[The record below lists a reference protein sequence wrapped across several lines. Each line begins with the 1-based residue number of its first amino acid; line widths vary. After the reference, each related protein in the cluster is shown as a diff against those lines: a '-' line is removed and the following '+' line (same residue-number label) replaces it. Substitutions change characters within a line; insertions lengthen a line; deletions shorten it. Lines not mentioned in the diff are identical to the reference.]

1 MNQQLLDQKIEDS
14 FEEDYDDSKELHSL
28 VDGHLE
34 ATMICRDNKKI
45 PNFLSI
51 VYANKLFYLMF
62 DADENA
68 VIGQNYD
75 FLFSDID
82 LDNYSEDQA
91 EYARLI
97 KAVRDQQQ
105 CSIVLTT
112 SVDNIKYSNFK
123 LHISYSP
130 HIVKNEK
137 WTRNYGI
144 FSFIKIENDKKNEE
158 SNKLKTRSNIVLLRS
173 LERTLRNER
182 TLREI
187 ANLIISDV
195 RIDNLA
201 RTIAKILCEHLKCDR
216 CLIHDFKDGN
226 TTFVVEYCSSYSKKM
241 ITEDSSEKSLHDLQK
256 YINFQNDFYAKF
268 GTKNKKSSISL
279 AQDIF
284 NDRNF
289 NQINEVVAEYSIASQ
304 IAITTTFNGI
314 VNGGIYLHQSQKNA
328 WIEDEIDLIEIVS
341 EQFSIALDRSN
352 SIQKVM
358 IANHSLM
365 EKTLQLKDSLKQEQ
379 EMRKMQNEF
388 VALVSHEFK
397 TPLQIIDGNRELIA
411 RKLRNANFAE
421 ESVFGYLDKVKSG
434 IQRMNG
440 LINSTLH
447 LAKMENSDG
456 KIKVDLQDI
465 NLFKLIDDIID
476 KNDNLAQQKNI
487 KIHAKI
493 NDLPTEYNSDT
504 KLLDHAI
511 SNVISNAIKYSRNNS
526 HVKVIGKVLE
536 DCVAIRV
543 IDTGIGIPTKDLENI
558 GKKFFRAG
566 NSISVAGTG
575 IGIYLTKHFIDLLAG
590 KIIIESKENFGTEVT
605 IILQKNQTHNENK
618 L

>member
-1 MNQQLLDQKIEDS
+1 MNQQNFNQEIEDS
-14 FEEDYDDSKELHSL
+14 FEEDYDDSKELHDL
-28 VDGHLE
+28 IDGRLE
-34 ATMICRDNKKI
+34 ASIICRDNKKI
-45 PNFLSI
+45 PNFLSL
-51 VYANKLFYLMF
+51 VYANNLFYLMF
-62 DADENA
+62 DIDENSA
-68 VIGQNYD
+68 IGQNYD

-97 KAVRDQQQ
+97 KSVRDQQQ
-105 CSIVLTT
+105 CSVILTT
-112 SVDNIKYSNFK
+112 SIENIKYGNFK
-123 LHISYSP
+123 LHITYSP
-130 HIVKNEK
+130 HLVKNDK
-137 WTRNYGI
+137 FSRNYAI
-144 FSFIKIENDKKNEE
+144 FSFIKIENTKKED
-158 SNKLKTRSNIVLLRS
+158 SNTLKTRANIILLRS

-195 RIDNLA
+195 QIDNLA

-216 CLIHDFKDGN
+216 CLIHDFKGDN

-241 ITEDSSEKSLHDLQK
+241 ISDEYSEKNIQDLQK
-256 YINFQNDFYAKF
+256 YINFQNDFYQKF
-268 GTKNKKSSISL
+268 GTKNKKSSIAL
-279 AQDIF
+279 IRDVF
-284 NDRNF
+284 NDENLRG
-289 NQINEVVAEYSIASQ
+289 INDICNEYSIASQ
-304 IAITTTFNGI
+304 IAITTTFNGV
-314 VNGGIYLHQSQKNA
+314 VNGGIYLHQSAKNS
-328 WIEDEIDLIEIVS
+328 WIEDEINLIEIIA
-341 EQFSIALDRSN
+341 EQFSIALDRSS

-358 IANHSLM
+358 IANHALM

-397 TPLQIIDGNRELIA
+397 TPLQIIDGNRELIT
-411 RKLRNANFAE
+411 RKLKNSNFVE
-421 ESVFGYLDKVKSG
+421 ESVFGYLEKVRSG

-456 KIKVDLQDI
+456 KIKVEVQEI
-465 NLFKLIDDIID
+465 NLFNLIEDIIE
-476 KNDNLAQQKNI
+476 KNTNLAQQKNI
-487 KIHAKI
+487 QIHYKISE
-493 NDLPTEYNSDT
+493 LPTSYITDP

-511 SNVISNAIKYSRNNS
+511 SNIISNAIKYSRNNS
-526 HVKVIGKVLE
+526 HVKIIGKIFE
-536 DCVAIRV
+536 DCISIRV
-543 IDTGIGIPTKDLENI
+543 IDTGIGIPAKDLESV

-590 KIIIESKENFGTEVT
+590 KIIIESKENFGTVVT
-605 IILQKNQTHNENK
+605 VILQKNQTQNEDK

>member
-1 MNQQLLDQKIEDS
+1 
-14 FEEDYDDSKELHSL
+14 
-28 VDGHLE
+28 
-34 ATMICRDNKKI
+34 
-45 PNFLSI
+45 
-51 VYANKLFYLMF
+51 MF
-62 DADENA
+62 DIDENGA
-68 VIGQNYD
+68 IGQNYD
-75 FLFSDID
+75 FLFSDVD

-97 KAVRDQQQ
+97 KSVRDQQQ
-105 CSIVLTT
+105 CSVVLTT
-112 SVDNIKYSNFK
+112 SVENIKYGNFK
-123 LHISYSP
+123 LHITYSP
-130 HIVKNEK
+130 YLVRNDKF
-137 WTRNYGI
+137 TRNYGI
-144 FSFIKIENDKKNEE
+144 FSFIKIENAKKED
-158 SNKLKTRSNIVLLRS
+158 SNTLKTRSNIILLRS

-195 RIDNLA
+195 QIDNLA

-216 CLIHDFKDGN
+216 CVIHDFKSDN

-241 ITEDSSEKSLHDLQK
+241 ISDEYSEKNIQDLQK
-256 YINFQNDFYAKF
+256 YINFQNDFYQKF
-268 GTKNKKSSISL
+268 GTKNKKSSIAL
-279 AQDIF
+279 IRDVF
-284 NDRNF
+284 NDENLRG
-289 NQINEVVAEYSIASQ
+289 INDICNEYSIASQ
-304 IAITTTFNGI
+304 IAITTTFNGV
-314 VNGGIYLHQSQKNA
+314 VNGGIYLHQSAKNS
-328 WIEDEIDLIEIVS
+328 WIEDEINLIEIIA

-358 IANHSLM
+358 IANHALM

-411 RKLRNANFAE
+411 RKLKNANFVE
-421 ESVFGYLDKVKSG
+421 ESVFGYLEKVRSG

-456 KIKVDLQDI
+456 KIKVEEQEI
-465 NLFKLIDDIID
+465 NLFDLIEDIIE
-476 KNDNLAQQKNI
+476 KNTNLAQQKNI
-487 KIHAKI
+487 QIHYKI
-493 NDLPTEYNSDT
+493 NELPTSYMTDP

-511 SNVISNAIKYSRNNS
+511 SNIISNAIKYSRNNS
-526 HVKVIGKVLE
+526 HVKIIGKIFD
-536 DCVAIRV
+536 DCIAIRV
-543 IDTGIGIPTKDLENI
+543 IDTGIGIPSKDLESV

-590 KIIIESKENFGTEVT
+590 KIIIESKENFGTVVT
-605 IILQKNQTHNENK
+605 VILQKNQTQNEDK

>member
-1 MNQQLLDQKIEDS
+1 MNQQPFNQEIEDS
-14 FEEDYDDSKELHSL
+14 FEEDYDDSKELHDL
-28 VDGHLE
+28 IDGRLE
-34 ATMICRDNKKI
+34 ASIICRDNKKI
-45 PNFLSI
+45 PNFLSL
-51 VYANKLFYLMF
+51 VYANNLFYLMF
-62 DADENA
+62 DIDENGA
-68 VIGQNYD
+68 IGQNYD
-75 FLFSDID
+75 FLFSDVD

-97 KAVRDQQQ
+97 KSVRDQQQ
-105 CSIVLTT
+105 CSVVLTT
-112 SVDNIKYSNFK
+112 SVENIKYGNFK
-123 LHISYSP
+123 LHITYSP
-130 HIVKNEK
+130 HLVKNDK
-137 WTRNYGI
+137 FTRNYGI
-144 FSFIKIENDKKNEE
+144 FSFIKIEKVKKDD
-158 SNKLKTRSNIVLLRS
+158 SNTLKTRSNIILLRS

-195 RIDNLA
+195 QIDNLA

-216 CLIHDFKDGN
+216 CLIHDFKSDN

-241 ITEDSSEKSLHDLQK
+241 ISDEYSEKNIQDLQK
-256 YINFQNDFYAKF
+256 YINFQNDFYQKF
-268 GTKNKKSSISL
+268 GTKNKKSSIAL
-279 AQDIF
+279 IRDVF
-284 NDRNF
+284 NDENLRG
-289 NQINEVVAEYSIASQ
+289 INDICNEYSIGSQ
-304 IAITTTFNGI
+304 IAITTTFNGV
-314 VNGGIYLHQSQKNA
+314 VNGGIYLHQSAKNS
-328 WIEDEIDLIEIVS
+328 WIEDEINLIEIIA

-358 IANHSLM
+358 IANHALM

-397 TPLQIIDGNRELIA
+397 TPLQIIDGNRELIT
-411 RKLRNANFAE
+411 RKLKNANFVE
-421 ESVFGYLDKVKSG
+421 ESVFGYLEKVRSG

-447 LAKMENSDG
+447 LAKMENNDG
-456 KIKVDLQDI
+456 KIKVEPQEI
-465 NLFKLIDDIID
+465 NLFNLIEDIIE
-476 KNDNLAQQKNI
+476 KNTNLAQQKNI
-487 KIHAKI
+487 QIHYKI
-493 NDLPTEYNSDT
+493 NELPTSYMTDP

-511 SNVISNAIKYSRNNS
+511 SNIISNAIKYSRNNS
-526 HVKVIGKVLE
+526 HVKIIGKILD
-536 DCVAIRV
+536 DCIAIRV

-590 KIIIESKENFGTEVT
+590 KIIIESKENFGTVVT
-605 IILQKNQTHNENK
+605 VILQKNQTQNEDK

>member
-1 MNQQLLDQKIEDS
+1 MSQQPFNQEIEDY
-14 FEEDYDDSKELHSL
+14 FEEDYDDSKELHGL
-28 VDGHLE
+28 IDGRLE
-34 ATMICRDNKKI
+34 ASIICRDNKKI
-45 PNFLSI
+45 PNFLSL
-51 VYANKLFYLMF
+51 VYANNLFYLMF
-62 DADENA
+62 DIDENGA
-68 VIGQNYD
+68 IGQNYD
-75 FLFSDID
+75 FLFSDVD

-97 KAVRDQQQ
+97 KSVRDQQQ
-105 CSIVLTT
+105 CSVVLTT
-112 SVDNIKYSNFK
+112 SVENIKYGNFK
-123 LHISYSP
+123 LHITYSP
-130 HIVKNEK
+130 HLVRNDKF
-137 WTRNYGI
+137 TRNYGI
-144 FSFIKIENDKKNEE
+144 FSFIKIENAKKED
-158 SNKLKTRSNIVLLRS
+158 SNTLKTRSNIILLRS

-195 RIDNLA
+195 QIDNLA

-216 CLIHDFKDGN
+216 CVIHDFKSDN

-241 ITEDSSEKSLHDLQK
+241 ISDEYSEKNIQDLQK
-256 YINFQNDFYAKF
+256 YINFQNDFYQKF
-268 GTKNKKSSISL
+268 GTKNKKSSIAL
-279 AQDIF
+279 IRDVF
-284 NDRNF
+284 NDENLRG
-289 NQINEVVAEYSIASQ
+289 INDICNEYSIASQ
-304 IAITTTFNGI
+304 IAITTTFNGV
-314 VNGGIYLHQSQKNA
+314 VNGGIYLHQSAKNS
-328 WIEDEIDLIEIVS
+328 WIEDEINLIEIIA
-341 EQFSIALDRSN
+341 EQFSIALDRSS

-358 IANHSLM
+358 IANHALM

-397 TPLQIIDGNRELIA
+397 TPLQIIDGNRELIT
-411 RKLRNANFAE
+411 RKLKNANFVE
-421 ESVFGYLDKVKSG
+421 ESVFGYLEKVRSG

-456 KIKVDLQDI
+456 KIKVEAQEI
-465 NLFKLIDDIID
+465 NLFDLIEDIIE
-476 KNDNLAQQKNI
+476 KNTNLAQQKNI
-487 KIHAKI
+487 QIHYKI
-493 NDLPTEYNSDT
+493 NELPTSYMTDP

-511 SNVISNAIKYSRNNS
+511 SNIISNAIKYSRNNS
-526 HVKVIGKVLE
+526 HVKIIGKIFD
-536 DCVAIRV
+536 DCIAIRV
-543 IDTGIGIPTKDLENI
+543 IDTGIGIPSKDLESV

-590 KIIIESKENFGTEVT
+590 KIIIESKENFGTVVT
-605 IILQKNQTHNENK
+605 VILQKNQTQNEDK

>member
-1 MNQQLLDQKIEDS
+1 MNQQNFNQKIEDS
-14 FEEDYDDSKELHSL
+14 FEEDYDDSKELHDL
-28 VDGHLE
+28 IDGRLE
-34 ATMICRDNKKI
+34 ASIICRDNKKI
-45 PNFLSI
+45 PNFLSV
-51 VYANKLFYLMF
+51 VYANNLFYLMF
-62 DADENA
+62 DIDENGA
-68 VIGQNYD
+68 IGQNYD

-97 KAVRDQQQ
+97 KSVRDHQQ
-105 CSIVLTT
+105 CSVVLTT
-112 SVDNIKYSNFK
+112 SIENIKYSNSK
-123 LHISYSP
+123 LHITYSP

-137 WTRNYGI
+137 FTRNYAI
-144 FSFIKIENDKKNEE
+144 FSFIKIENVKKDD
-158 SNKLKTRSNIVLLRS
+158 SNTLKTRANIVLLRS

-195 RIDNLA
+195 QIDNLA

-216 CLIHDFKDGN
+216 CLIHDFKSDN

-241 ITEDSSEKSLHDLQK
+241 ISDEYSEKNIQDLQK
-256 YINFQNDFYAKF
+256 YINFQNNFYQKF

-279 AQDIF
+279 IRDVF
-284 NDRNF
+284 NDENLRG
-289 NQINEVVAEYSIASQ
+289 INDICNEYSIASQ
-304 IAITTTFNGI
+304 VAITTTFNGV
-314 VNGGIYLHQSQKNA
+314 VNGGIYLHQSTKNS
-328 WIEDEIDLIEIVS
+328 WIEDEINLIEIIA

-358 IANHSLM
+358 VANHALM

-397 TPLQIIDGNRELIA
+397 TPLQIIDGNRELIT
-411 RKLRNANFAE
+411 RKLKNANFEE
-421 ESVFGYLDKVKSG
+421 ESVFGYLEKVKSG

-447 LAKMENSDG
+447 LAKMENNDG
-456 KIKVDLQDI
+456 KIKVEPQEI
-465 NLFKLIDDIID
+465 NLFKLIEDIIE
-476 KNDNLAQQKNI
+476 KNFNLAQQKNI
-487 KIHAKI
+487 QVHYKI
-493 NDLPTEYNSDT
+493 NELPTSYLTDP

-511 SNVISNAIKYSRNNS
+511 SNIISNAIKYSRSNS
-526 HVKVIGKVLE
+526 HVKIIGKILD
-536 DCVAIRV
+536 DCIAIRV
-543 IDTGIGIPTKDLENI
+543 IDTGIGIPAKDLENI

-566 NSISVAGTG
+566 NSILVAGTG

-590 KIIIESKENFGTEVT
+590 KIIIESKENFGTVVT
-605 IILQKNQTHNENK
+605 VILQKNQTQNEDK

>member
-1 MNQQLLDQKIEDS
+1 MNQQPFNQEIEDS
-14 FEEDYDDSKELHSL
+14 FEEDYDDSKELHDL
-28 VDGHLE
+28 IDGRLE
-34 ATMICRDNKKI
+34 ASIICRDNKKI
-45 PNFLSI
+45 PNFLSL
-51 VYANKLFYLMF
+51 VYANNLFYLMF
-62 DADENA
+62 DIDENGA
-68 VIGQNYD
+68 IGQNYD
-75 FLFSDID
+75 FLFSDVD

-97 KAVRDQQQ
+97 KSVRDQQQ
-105 CSIVLTT
+105 CSVVLTT
-112 SVDNIKYSNFK
+112 SVENIKYGNFK
-123 LHISYSP
+123 LHITYSP
-130 HIVKNEK
+130 HLVKNDK
-137 WTRNYGI
+137 FTRNYGI
-144 FSFIKIENDKKNEE
+144 FSFIKIEKVKKED
-158 SNKLKTRSNIVLLRS
+158 SNTLKTRSNIILLRS

-195 RIDNLA
+195 QIDNLA

-216 CLIHDFKDGN
+216 CLIHDFKSDN

-241 ITEDSSEKSLHDLQK
+241 ISDEYSEKNIQDLQK
-256 YINFQNDFYAKF
+256 YINFQNDFYQKF
-268 GTKNKKSSISL
+268 GTKNKKSSIAL
-279 AQDIF
+279 IRDVF
-284 NDRNF
+284 NDENLRG
-289 NQINEVVAEYSIASQ
+289 INDICNEYSIASQ
-304 IAITTTFNGI
+304 IAITTTFNGV
-314 VNGGIYLHQSQKNA
+314 VNGGIYLHQSAKNS
-328 WIEDEIDLIEIVS
+328 WIEDEINLIEIIA
-341 EQFSIALDRSN
+341 EQFSIALDRSS

-358 IANHSLM
+358 IANHALM

-397 TPLQIIDGNRELIA
+397 TPLQIIDGNRELIT
-411 RKLRNANFAE
+411 RKLKNANFVE
-421 ESVFGYLDKVKSG
+421 ESVFGYLEKVRSG

-447 LAKMENSDG
+447 LAKMENNDG
-456 KIKVDLQDI
+456 KIKVEPQEI
-465 NLFKLIDDIID
+465 NLFNLIEDIIE
-476 KNDNLAQQKNI
+476 KNTNLAQQKNI
-487 KIHAKI
+487 QIHYKI
-493 NDLPTEYNSDT
+493 NELPTSYMTDP

-511 SNVISNAIKYSRNNS
+511 SNIISNAIKYSRNNS
-526 HVKVIGKVLE
+526 HVKIIGKILD
-536 DCVAIRV
+536 DCIAIRV

-590 KIIIESKENFGTEVT
+590 KIIIESKENFGTVVT
-605 IILQKNQTHNENK
+605 VILQKNQTQNEDK

>member
-1 MNQQLLDQKIEDS
+1 MSQQPFNQEIDDY
-14 FEEDYDDSKELHSL
+14 FEEDYDDSKELHDL
-28 VDGHLE
+28 IDGRLE
-34 ATMICRDNKKI
+34 ASIICRDNKKI
-45 PNFLSI
+45 PNFLSL
-51 VYANKLFYLMF
+51 VYANNLFYLMF
-62 DADENA
+62 DIDENGA
-68 VIGQNYD
+68 IGQNYD
-75 FLFSDID
+75 FLFSDVD

-97 KAVRDQQQ
+97 KSVRDQQQ
-105 CSIVLTT
+105 CSVVLTT
-112 SVDNIKYSNFK
+112 SVENIKYGNFK
-123 LHISYSP
+123 LHITYSP
-130 HIVKNEK
+130 HLVRNDKF
-137 WTRNYGI
+137 TRNYGI
-144 FSFIKIENDKKNEE
+144 FSFIKIENAKKED
-158 SNKLKTRSNIVLLRS
+158 SNTLKTRSNIILLRS

-195 RIDNLA
+195 QIDNLA

-216 CLIHDFKDGN
+216 CVIHDFKSDN

-241 ITEDSSEKSLHDLQK
+241 ISDEYSEKNIQDLQK
-256 YINFQNDFYAKF
+256 YINFQNDFYQKF
-268 GTKNKKSSISL
+268 GTKNKKSSIAL
-279 AQDIF
+279 IRDVF
-284 NDRNF
+284 NDENLRG
-289 NQINEVVAEYSIASQ
+289 INDICNEYSIASQ
-304 IAITTTFNGI
+304 IAITTTFNGV
-314 VNGGIYLHQSQKNA
+314 VNGGIYLHQSAKNS
-328 WIEDEIDLIEIVS
+328 WIEDEINLIEIIA
-341 EQFSIALDRSN
+341 EQFSIALDRSS

-358 IANHSLM
+358 IANHALM

-397 TPLQIIDGNRELIA
+397 TPLQIIDGNRELIT
-411 RKLRNANFAE
+411 RKLKNANFVE
-421 ESVFGYLDKVKSG
+421 ESVFGYLEKVRSG

-456 KIKVDLQDI
+456 KIKVEAQEI
-465 NLFKLIDDIID
+465 NLFDLIEDIIE
-476 KNDNLAQQKNI
+476 KNTNLAQQKNI
-487 KIHAKI
+487 QIHYKI
-493 NDLPTEYNSDT
+493 NELPTSYMTDP

-511 SNVISNAIKYSRNNS
+511 SNIISNAIKYSRNNS
-526 HVKVIGKVLE
+526 HVKIIGKIFD
-536 DCVAIRV
+536 DCIAIRV
-543 IDTGIGIPTKDLENI
+543 IDTGIGIPSKDLESV

-590 KIIIESKENFGTEVT
+590 KIIIESKENFGTVVT
-605 IILQKNQTHNENK
+605 VILQKNQTQNEDK

>member
-1 MNQQLLDQKIEDS
+1 MNQQPFNQEIEDS
-14 FEEDYDDSKELHSL
+14 FEEDYDDSKELHDL
-28 VDGHLE
+28 IDGRLE
-34 ATMICRDNKKI
+34 ASIICRDNKKI
-45 PNFLSI
+45 PNFLSL
-51 VYANKLFYLMF
+51 VYANNLFYLMF
-62 DADENA
+62 DIDENGA
-68 VIGQNYD
+68 IGQNYD
-75 FLFSDID
+75 FLFSDVD

-97 KAVRDQQQ
+97 KSVRDQQQ
-105 CSIVLTT
+105 CSVVLTT
-112 SVDNIKYSNFK
+112 SVENIKYGNFK
-123 LHISYSP
+123 LHITYSP
-130 HIVKNEK
+130 HLVKNDK
-137 WTRNYGI
+137 FTRNYGI
-144 FSFIKIENDKKNEE
+144 FSFIKIENVKKDD
-158 SNKLKTRSNIVLLRS
+158 SNTLKTRANIILLRS

-195 RIDNLA
+195 QIDNLA

-216 CLIHDFKDGN
+216 CLIHDFKSDN

-241 ITEDSSEKSLHDLQK
+241 ISDEYSEKNIQDLQK
-256 YINFQNDFYAKF
+256 YINFQNDFYQKF
-268 GTKNKKSSISL
+268 GTKNKKSSIAL
-279 AQDIF
+279 IRDVF
-284 NDRNF
+284 NDENLRG
-289 NQINEVVAEYSIASQ
+289 INDICNEYSIASQ
-304 IAITTTFNGI
+304 IAITTTFNGV
-314 VNGGIYLHQSQKNA
+314 VNGGIYLHQSAKNS
-328 WIEDEIDLIEIVS
+328 WIEDEINLIEIIA
-341 EQFSIALDRSN
+341 EQFSIALDRSS

-358 IANHSLM
+358 IANHALM

-397 TPLQIIDGNRELIA
+397 TPLQIIDGNRELIT
-411 RKLRNANFAE
+411 RKLKNANFVE
-421 ESVFGYLDKVKSG
+421 ESVFGYLEKVRSG

-447 LAKMENSDG
+447 LAKMENNDG
-456 KIKVDLQDI
+456 KIKVEPQEI
-465 NLFKLIDDIID
+465 NLFNLIEDIIE
-476 KNDNLAQQKNI
+476 KNTNLAQQKNI
-487 KIHAKI
+487 QIHYKI
-493 NDLPTEYNSDT
+493 NELPTSYMTDP

-511 SNVISNAIKYSRNNS
+511 SNIISNAIKYSRNNS
-526 HVKVIGKVLE
+526 HVKIIGKILD
-536 DCVAIRV
+536 DCIAIRV

-590 KIIIESKENFGTEVT
+590 KIIIESKENFGTVVT
-605 IILQKNQTHNENK
+605 VILQKNQTQNEDK

>member
-1 MNQQLLDQKIEDS
+1 MNQQPFNQEIEDS
-14 FEEDYDDSKELHSL
+14 FEEDYDDSKELHDL
-28 VDGHLE
+28 IDGRLE
-34 ATMICRDNKKI
+34 ASIICRDNKKI
-45 PNFLSI
+45 PNFLSL
-51 VYANKLFYLMF
+51 VYANNLFYLMF
-62 DADENA
+62 DIDENGA
-68 VIGQNYD
+68 IGQNYD
-75 FLFSDID
+75 FLFSDVD

-97 KAVRDQQQ
+97 KSVRDQQQ
-105 CSIVLTT
+105 CSVVLTT
-112 SVDNIKYSNFK
+112 SVENIKYGNFK
-123 LHISYSP
+123 LHITYSP
-130 HIVKNEK
+130 HLVKNDK
-137 WTRNYGI
+137 FTRNYGI
-144 FSFIKIENDKKNEE
+144 FSFIKIEKVKKED
-158 SNKLKTRSNIVLLRS
+158 SNTLKTRSNIILLRS

-195 RIDNLA
+195 QIDNLA

-216 CLIHDFKDGN
+216 CLIHDFKSDN

-241 ITEDSSEKSLHDLQK
+241 ISDEYSEKNIQDLQK
-256 YINFQNDFYAKF
+256 YINFQNDFYQKF
-268 GTKNKKSSISL
+268 GTKNKKSSIAL
-279 AQDIF
+279 IRDVF
-284 NDRNF
+284 NDENLRG
-289 NQINEVVAEYSIASQ
+289 INDICNEYSIASQ
-304 IAITTTFNGI
+304 IAITTTFNGV
-314 VNGGIYLHQSQKNA
+314 VNGGIYLHQSAKNS
-328 WIEDEIDLIEIVS
+328 WIEDEINLIEIIA

-358 IANHSLM
+358 IANHALM

-397 TPLQIIDGNRELIA
+397 TPLQIIDGNRELIT
-411 RKLRNANFAE
+411 RKLKNANFVE
-421 ESVFGYLDKVKSG
+421 ESVFGYLEKVRSG

-447 LAKMENSDG
+447 LAKMENNDG
-456 KIKVDLQDI
+456 KIKVEPQEI
-465 NLFKLIDDIID
+465 NLFNLIEDIIE
-476 KNDNLAQQKNI
+476 KNTNLAQQKNI
-487 KIHAKI
+487 QIHYKI
-493 NDLPTEYNSDT
+493 NELPTNYMTDP

-511 SNVISNAIKYSRNNS
+511 SNIISNAIKYSRNNS
-526 HVKVIGKVLE
+526 HVKIIGKILD
-536 DCVAIRV
+536 DCIAIRV

-590 KIIIESKENFGTEVT
+590 KIIIESKENFGTVVT
-605 IILQKNQTHNENK
+605 VILQKNQTQNEDK

>member
-1 MNQQLLDQKIEDS
+1 MNQQPFNQEIEDS
-14 FEEDYDDSKELHSL
+14 FEEDYDDSKELHDL
-28 VDGHLE
+28 IDGRLE
-34 ATMICRDNKKI
+34 ASIICRDNKKI
-45 PNFLSI
+45 PNFLSL
-51 VYANKLFYLMF
+51 VYANNLFYLMF
-62 DADENA
+62 DIDENGA
-68 VIGQNYD
+68 IGQNYD
-75 FLFSDID
+75 FLFSDVD

-97 KAVRDQQQ
+97 KSVRDQQQ
-105 CSIVLTT
+105 CSVVLTT
-112 SVDNIKYSNFK
+112 SVENIKYGNFK
-123 LHISYSP
+123 LHITYSP
-130 HIVKNEK
+130 HLVKNDK
-137 WTRNYGI
+137 FTRNYGI
-144 FSFIKIENDKKNEE
+144 FSFIKIENVKKDD
-158 SNKLKTRSNIVLLRS
+158 SNTLKTRANIILLRS

-195 RIDNLA
+195 QIDNLA

-216 CLIHDFKDGN
+216 CLIHDFKSDN

-241 ITEDSSEKSLHDLQK
+241 ISDEYSEKNIQDLQK
-256 YINFQNDFYAKF
+256 YINFQNDFYQKF
-268 GTKNKKSSISL
+268 GTKNKKSSIAL
-279 AQDIF
+279 IRDVF
-284 NDRNF
+284 NDENLRG
-289 NQINEVVAEYSIASQ
+289 INDICNEYSIASQ
-304 IAITTTFNGI
+304 IAITTTFNGV
-314 VNGGIYLHQSQKNA
+314 VNGGIYLHQSAKNS
-328 WIEDEIDLIEIVS
+328 WIEDEINLIEIIA

-358 IANHSLM
+358 IANHALM

-397 TPLQIIDGNRELIA
+397 TPLQIIDGNRELIT
-411 RKLRNANFAE
+411 RKLKNANFVE
-421 ESVFGYLDKVKSG
+421 ESVFGYLEKVRSG

-447 LAKMENSDG
+447 LAKMENNDG
-456 KIKVDLQDI
+456 KIKVEPQEI
-465 NLFKLIDDIID
+465 NLFNLIEDIIE
-476 KNDNLAQQKNI
+476 KNTNLAQQKNI
-487 KIHAKI
+487 QIHYKI
-493 NDLPTEYNSDT
+493 NELPTNYMTDP

-511 SNVISNAIKYSRNNS
+511 SNIISNAIKYSCNNS
-526 HVKVIGKVLE
+526 HVKIIGKILD
-536 DCVAIRV
+536 DCIAIRV

-590 KIIIESKENFGTEVT
+590 KIIIESKENFGTVVT
-605 IILQKNQTHNENK
+605 VILQKNQTQNEDK

>member
-1 MNQQLLDQKIEDS
+1 MSQQPFNQEIEDY
-14 FEEDYDDSKELHSL
+14 FEEDYDDSKELHDL
-28 VDGHLE
+28 IDGRLE
-34 ATMICRDNKKI
+34 ASIICRDNKKI
-45 PNFLSI
+45 PNFLSL
-51 VYANKLFYLMF
+51 VYANNLFYLMF
-62 DADENA
+62 DIDENGA
-68 VIGQNYD
+68 IGQNYD
-75 FLFSDID
+75 FLFSDVD

-97 KAVRDQQQ
+97 KSVRDQQQ
-105 CSIVLTT
+105 CSVVLTT
-112 SVDNIKYSNFK
+112 SVENIKYGNFK
-123 LHISYSP
+123 LHITYSP
-130 HIVKNEK
+130 YLVRNDKF
-137 WTRNYGI
+137 TRNYGI
-144 FSFIKIENDKKNEE
+144 FSFIKIENAKKED
-158 SNKLKTRSNIVLLRS
+158 SNTLKTRSNIILLRS

-195 RIDNLA
+195 QIDNLA

-216 CLIHDFKDGN
+216 CVIHDFKSDN

-241 ITEDSSEKSLHDLQK
+241 ISDEYSEKNIQDLQK
-256 YINFQNDFYAKF
+256 YINFQNDFYQKF
-268 GTKNKKSSISL
+268 GTKNKKSSIAL
-279 AQDIF
+279 IRDVF
-284 NDRNF
+284 NDENLRG
-289 NQINEVVAEYSIASQ
+289 INDICNEYSIASQ
-304 IAITTTFNGI
+304 IAITTTFNGV
-314 VNGGIYLHQSQKNA
+314 VNGGIYLHQSAKNS
-328 WIEDEIDLIEIVS
+328 WIEDEINLIEIIA

-358 IANHSLM
+358 IANHALM

-411 RKLRNANFAE
+411 RKLKNANFVE
-421 ESVFGYLDKVKSG
+421 ESVFGYLEKVRSG

-456 KIKVDLQDI
+456 KIKVEEQEI
-465 NLFKLIDDIID
+465 NLFDLIEDIIE
-476 KNDNLAQQKNI
+476 KNTNLAQQKNI
-487 KIHAKI
+487 QIHYKI
-493 NDLPTEYNSDT
+493 NELPTSYMTDP

-511 SNVISNAIKYSRNNS
+511 SNIISNAIKYSRNNS
-526 HVKVIGKVLE
+526 HVKIIGKIFD
-536 DCVAIRV
+536 DCIAIRV
-543 IDTGIGIPTKDLENI
+543 IDTGIGIPSKDLESV

-590 KIIIESKENFGTEVT
+590 KIIIESKENFGTVVT
-605 IILQKNQTHNENK
+605 VILQKNQTQNEDK

>member
-1 MNQQLLDQKIEDS
+1 MNQQTFNQKIEDS
-14 FEEDYDDSKELHSL
+14 FEEDYDDSKELHDL
-28 VDGHLE
+28 IDGRLE
-34 ATMICRDNKKI
+34 ASIICRDNKKI

-51 VYANKLFYLMF
+51 IYANNLFYLMF
-62 DADENA
+62 DIDENG
-68 VIGQNYD
+68 VIGHNYD
-75 FLFSDID
+75 FLFSDVD

-97 KAVRDQQQ
+97 KSVRDHQQ
-105 CSIVLTT
+105 CSVVLTT
-112 SVDNIKYSNFK
+112 SIENIKYSNSK
-123 LHISYSP
+123 LHITYSP

-137 WTRNYGI
+137 FTRNYAI
-144 FSFIKIENDKKNEE
+144 FSFIKIENVKKDD
-158 SNKLKTRSNIVLLRS
+158 SNTLKTRANIVLLRS

-195 RIDNLA
+195 QIDNLA

-216 CLIHDFKDGN
+216 CLIHDFKSDN

-241 ITEDSSEKSLHDLQK
+241 ISDEYSEKNIQDLQK
-256 YINFQNDFYAKF
+256 YINFQNDFYQKF

-279 AQDIF
+279 IRDVF
-284 NDRNF
+284 NDENLRG
-289 NQINEVVAEYSIASQ
+289 INDICNEYSIASQ
-304 IAITTTFNGI
+304 VAITTTFNGV
-314 VNGGIYLHQSQKNA
+314 VNGGIYLHQSTKNS
-328 WIEDEIDLIEIVS
+328 WIEDEINLIEIIA

-358 IANHSLM
+358 VANHALM

-397 TPLQIIDGNRELIA
+397 TPLQIIDGNRELIT
-411 RKLRNANFAE
+411 RKLKNANFEE
-421 ESVFGYLDKVKSG
+421 ESVFGYLEKVKSG

-447 LAKMENSDG
+447 LAKMENNDG
-456 KIKVDLQDI
+456 KIKVEPQEI
-465 NLFKLIDDIID
+465 NLFKLIEDIIE
-476 KNDNLAQQKNI
+476 KNFNLAQQKNI
-487 KIHAKI
+487 QVHYKI
-493 NDLPTEYNSDT
+493 NELPTSYLTDP

-511 SNVISNAIKYSRNNS
+511 SNIISNAIKYSRNNS
-526 HVKVIGKVLE
+526 HVKIIGKILD
-536 DCVAIRV
+536 DCIAIRV
-543 IDTGIGIPTKDLENI
+543 IDTGIGIPAKDLENI

-566 NSISVAGTG
+566 NSILVAGTG

-590 KIIIESKENFGTEVT
+590 KIIIESKENFGTVVT
-605 IILQKNQTHNENK
+605 VILQKNQTQNEDK

>member
-1 MNQQLLDQKIEDS
+1 MSLQPFNQEIEDY
-14 FEEDYDDSKELHSL
+14 FEEDCDDSKELHDL
-28 VDGHLE
+28 IDGRLE
-34 ATMICRDNKKI
+34 ASIICCDNKKI
-45 PNFLSI
+45 PNFLSL
-51 VYANKLFYLMF
+51 VYANNLFYLMF
-62 DADENA
+62 DIDENGA
-68 VIGQNYD
+68 IGQNYD

-82 LDNYSEDQA
+82 VDNYSEDQA

-97 KAVRDQQQ
+97 KSVRDQQQ
-105 CSIVLTT
+105 CSVVLTT
-112 SVDNIKYSNFK
+112 AVENIKYGNFK
-123 LHISYSP
+123 LHITYSP
-130 HIVKNEK
+130 HLVKNDK
-137 WTRNYGI
+137 FTRNYGI
-144 FSFIKIENDKKNEE
+144 FSFIKIENIKKED
-158 SNKLKTRSNIVLLRS
+158 SNTLKTRSNIILLRS

-195 RIDNLA
+195 QIDNLA

-216 CLIHDFKDGN
+216 CLIHDFKSDN

-241 ITEDSSEKSLHDLQK
+241 ISDECSEKNIQDLQK
-256 YINFQNDFYAKF
+256 YINFQNDFYQKF
-268 GTKNKKSSISL
+268 GTKNKKSSIAL
-279 AQDIF
+279 IRDVF
-284 NDRNF
+284 NDENLRGISDICN
-289 NQINEVVAEYSIASQ
+289 EYSIVSQ
-304 IAITTTFNGI
+304 IAITTTFNGV
-314 VNGGIYLHQSQKNA
+314 VNGGIYLHQSANNS
-328 WIEDEIDLIEIVS
+328 WIEDEINLIEIIA

-358 IANHSLM
+358 IANHALM

-379 EMRKMQNEF
+379 EMRMMQNEF

-411 RKLRNANFAE
+411 RKLKNANFVE
-421 ESVFGYLDKVKSG
+421 ESVFGYLEKVKSG
-434 IQRMNG
+434 VQRMNG

-456 KIKVDLQDI
+456 KIKVEEQEI
-465 NLFKLIDDIID
+465 NLFNLIEDIIE
-476 KNDNLAQQKNI
+476 KNTNLAQQKNI
-487 KIHAKI
+487 QIHYKI
-493 NDLPTEYNSDT
+493 NELPTSYMTDP

-511 SNVISNAIKYSRNNS
+511 SNIISNAIKYSRNDS
-526 HVKVIGKVLE
+526 HVKIIGKIFD
-536 DCVAIRV
+536 DCIAIRV
-543 IDTGIGIPTKDLENI
+543 IDTGIGIPSKDLESV

-590 KIIIESKENFGTEVT
+590 KIIIESKENFGTVVT
-605 IILQKNQTHNENK
+605 VILQKNQTQNEDK

>member
-1 MNQQLLDQKIEDS
+1 MNQQPFNQEIEDS
-14 FEEDYDDSKELHSL
+14 FEEDYDDSKELHDL
-28 VDGHLE
+28 IDGRLE
-34 ATMICRDNKKI
+34 ASIICRDNKKI

-51 VYANKLFYLMF
+51 VYANNLFYLMF
-62 DADENA
+62 DIDENGA
-68 VIGQNYD
+68 IGQNYD
-75 FLFSDID
+75 FLFSDVD

-97 KAVRDQQQ
+97 KSVRDQQQ
-105 CSIVLTT
+105 CSVVLTT
-112 SVDNIKYSNFK
+112 SVENIKYGNFK
-123 LHISYSP
+123 LHITYSP
-130 HIVKNEK
+130 HLVKNDK
-137 WTRNYGI
+137 FARNYAI
-144 FSFIKIENDKKNEE
+144 FSFIKIENVKKDD
-158 SNKLKTRSNIVLLRS
+158 SNTLKTRANIILLRS

-195 RIDNLA
+195 QIDNLA

-216 CLIHDFKDGN
+216 CLIHDFKSDN

-241 ITEDSSEKSLHDLQK
+241 ISDEYSEKNIQDLQK
-256 YINFQNDFYAKF
+256 YINFQNDFYQKF
-268 GTKNKKSSISL
+268 GTKNKKSSIAL
-279 AQDIF
+279 IRDVF
-284 NDRNF
+284 NDENLRG
-289 NQINEVVAEYSIASQ
+289 INDICNEYSIASQ
-304 IAITTTFNGI
+304 IAITTTFNGV
-314 VNGGIYLHQSQKNA
+314 VNGGIYLHQSAKNS
-328 WIEDEIDLIEIVS
+328 WIEDEINLIEIIA
-341 EQFSIALDRSN
+341 EQFSIALDRSS

-358 IANHSLM
+358 IANHALM

-397 TPLQIIDGNRELIA
+397 TPLQIIDGNRELIT
-411 RKLRNANFAE
+411 RKLKNANFVE
-421 ESVFGYLDKVKSG
+421 ESVFGYLEKVRSG

-447 LAKMENSDG
+447 LAKMENNDG
-456 KIKVDLQDI
+456 KIKVEPQEI
-465 NLFKLIDDIID
+465 NLFNLIEDIIE
-476 KNDNLAQQKNI
+476 KNTNLAQQKNI
-487 KIHAKI
+487 QIHYKI
-493 NDLPTEYNSDT
+493 NELPTSYMTDP

-511 SNVISNAIKYSRNNS
+511 SNIISNAIKYSRNNS
-526 HVKVIGKVLE
+526 HVKIIGKILD
-536 DCVAIRV
+536 DCIAIRV

-590 KIIIESKENFGTEVT
+590 KIIIESKENFGTVVT
-605 IILQKNQTHNENK
+605 VILQKNQTQNEDK

>member
-1 MNQQLLDQKIEDS
+1 MNQQTFNQKIEDS
-14 FEEDYDDSKELHSL
+14 FEEDYDDSKELHDL
-28 VDGHLE
+28 IDGRLE
-34 ATMICRDNKKI
+34 ASIICRDNKKI

-51 VYANKLFYLMF
+51 VYANNLFYLMF
-62 DADENA
+62 DIDENGA
-68 VIGQNYD
+68 IGHNYD
-75 FLFSDID
+75 FLFSDVD

-97 KAVRDQQQ
+97 KSVRDHQQ
-105 CSIVLTT
+105 CSVVLTT
-112 SVDNIKYSNFK
+112 SIENIKYSNSK
-123 LHISYSP
+123 LHITYSP

-137 WTRNYGI
+137 FTRNYAI
-144 FSFIKIENDKKNEE
+144 FSFIKIENVKKDD
-158 SNKLKTRSNIVLLRS
+158 SNTLKTRANIVLLRS

-195 RIDNLA
+195 QIDNLA

-216 CLIHDFKDGN
+216 CLIHDFKSDN

-241 ITEDSSEKSLHDLQK
+241 ISDEYSEKNIQDLQK
-256 YINFQNDFYAKF
+256 YINFQNDFYQKF

-279 AQDIF
+279 IRDVF
-284 NDRNF
+284 NDENLRG
-289 NQINEVVAEYSIASQ
+289 INDICNEYSIASQ
-304 IAITTTFNGI
+304 VAITTTFNGV
-314 VNGGIYLHQSQKNA
+314 VNGGIYLHQSTKNS
-328 WIEDEIDLIEIVS
+328 WIEDEINLIEIIA

-358 IANHSLM
+358 VANHALM

-397 TPLQIIDGNRELIA
+397 TPLQIIDGNRELIT
-411 RKLRNANFAE
+411 RKLKNANFEE
-421 ESVFGYLDKVKSG
+421 ESVFGYLEKVKSG

-447 LAKMENSDG
+447 LAKMENNDG
-456 KIKVDLQDI
+456 KIKVEPQEI
-465 NLFKLIDDIID
+465 NLFKLIEDIIE
-476 KNDNLAQQKNI
+476 KNFNLAQQKNI
-487 KIHAKI
+487 QVHYKI
-493 NDLPTEYNSDT
+493 NELPTSYLTDP

-511 SNVISNAIKYSRNNS
+511 SNIISNAIKYSRNNS
-526 HVKVIGKVLE
+526 HVKIIGKILD
-536 DCVAIRV
+536 DCIAIRV
-543 IDTGIGIPTKDLENI
+543 IDTGIGIPAKDLENI

-566 NSISVAGTG
+566 NSILVAGTG

-590 KIIIESKENFGTEVT
+590 KIIIESKENFGTVVT
-605 IILQKNQTHNENK
+605 VILQKNQTQNEDK

>member
-1 MNQQLLDQKIEDS
+1 MNQQPFNQEIEDS
-14 FEEDYDDSKELHSL
+14 FEEDYDDSKELHGL
-28 VDGHLE
+28 IDGRLE
-34 ATMICRDNKKI
+34 ASIICRDNKKI
-45 PNFLSI
+45 PNFLSL
-51 VYANKLFYLMF
+51 VYANNLFYLMF
-62 DADENA
+62 DIDENGA
-68 VIGQNYD
+68 IGQNYD
-75 FLFSDID
+75 FLFSDVD

-97 KAVRDQQQ
+97 KSVRDQQQ
-105 CSIVLTT
+105 CSVVLTT
-112 SVDNIKYSNFK
+112 SVENIKYGNFK
-123 LHISYSP
+123 LHITYSP
-130 HIVKNEK
+130 HLVKNDK
-137 WTRNYGI
+137 FTRNYGI
-144 FSFIKIENDKKNEE
+144 FSFIKIENVKKDD
-158 SNKLKTRSNIVLLRS
+158 SNTLKTRANIILLRS

-195 RIDNLA
+195 QIDNLA

-216 CLIHDFKDGN
+216 CLIHDFKSDN

-241 ITEDSSEKSLHDLQK
+241 ISDEYSEKNIQDLQK
-256 YINFQNDFYAKF
+256 YINFQNDFYQKF
-268 GTKNKKSSISL
+268 GTKNKKSSIAL
-279 AQDIF
+279 IRDVF
-284 NDRNF
+284 NDENLRG
-289 NQINEVVAEYSIASQ
+289 INDICNEYSIASQ
-304 IAITTTFNGI
+304 IAITTTFNGV
-314 VNGGIYLHQSQKNA
+314 VNGGIYLHQSAKNS
-328 WIEDEIDLIEIVS
+328 WIEDEINLIEIIA
-341 EQFSIALDRSN
+341 EQFSIALDRSS

-358 IANHSLM
+358 IANHALM

-397 TPLQIIDGNRELIA
+397 TPLQIIDGNRELIT
-411 RKLRNANFAE
+411 RKLKNANFVE
-421 ESVFGYLDKVKSG
+421 ESVFGYLEKVRSG

-447 LAKMENSDG
+447 LAKMENNDG
-456 KIKVDLQDI
+456 KIKVEPQEI
-465 NLFKLIDDIID
+465 NLFNLIEDIIE
-476 KNDNLAQQKNI
+476 KNTNLAQQKNI
-487 KIHAKI
+487 QIHYKI
-493 NDLPTEYNSDT
+493 NELPTSYMTDP

-511 SNVISNAIKYSRNNS
+511 SNIISNAIKYSRNNS
-526 HVKVIGKVLE
+526 HVKIIGKILD
-536 DCVAIRV
+536 DCIAIRV

-590 KIIIESKENFGTEVT
+590 KIIIESKENFGTVVT
-605 IILQKNQTHNENK
+605 VILQKNQTQNEDK

>member
-1 MNQQLLDQKIEDS
+1 MNQQPFNQEIEDS
-14 FEEDYDDSKELHSL
+14 FEEDYDDSKELHDL
-28 VDGHLE
+28 IDGRLE
-34 ATMICRDNKKI
+34 ASIICRDNKKI
-45 PNFLSI
+45 PNFLSL
-51 VYANKLFYLMF
+51 VYANNLFYLMF
-62 DADENA
+62 DIDENGA
-68 VIGQNYD
+68 IGQNYD
-75 FLFSDID
+75 FLFSDVD

-97 KAVRDQQQ
+97 KSVRDQQQ
-105 CSIVLTT
+105 CSVVLTT
-112 SVDNIKYSNFK
+112 SVENIKYGNFK
-123 LHISYSP
+123 LHITYSP
-130 HIVKNEK
+130 YLVRNDKF
-137 WTRNYGI
+137 TRNYGI
-144 FSFIKIENDKKNEE
+144 FSFIKIENAKKED
-158 SNKLKTRSNIVLLRS
+158 SNTLKTRSNIILLRS

-195 RIDNLA
+195 QIDNLA

-216 CLIHDFKDGN
+216 CVIHDFKSDN

-241 ITEDSSEKSLHDLQK
+241 ISDEYSEKNIQDLQK
-256 YINFQNDFYAKF
+256 YINFQNDFYQKF
-268 GTKNKKSSISL
+268 GTKNKKSSIAL
-279 AQDIF
+279 IRDVF
-284 NDRNF
+284 NDENLRG
-289 NQINEVVAEYSIASQ
+289 INDICNEYSIASQ
-304 IAITTTFNGI
+304 IAITTTFNGV
-314 VNGGIYLHQSQKNA
+314 VNGGIYLHQSAKNS
-328 WIEDEIDLIEIVS
+328 WIEDEINLIEIIA

-358 IANHSLM
+358 IANHALM

-379 EMRKMQNEF
+379 EMRQMQNEF

-411 RKLRNANFAE
+411 RKLKNANFVE
-421 ESVFGYLDKVKSG
+421 ESVFGYLEKVRSG

-456 KIKVDLQDI
+456 KIKVEEQEI
-465 NLFKLIDDIID
+465 NLFDLIEDIIE
-476 KNDNLAQQKNI
+476 KNTNLAQQKNI
-487 KIHAKI
+487 QIHYKI
-493 NDLPTEYNSDT
+493 NELPTSYMTDP

-511 SNVISNAIKYSRNNS
+511 SNIISNAIKYSRNNS
-526 HVKVIGKVLE
+526 HVKIIGKIFD
-536 DCVAIRV
+536 DCIAIRV
-543 IDTGIGIPTKDLENI
+543 IDTGIGIPSKDLESV

-590 KIIIESKENFGTEVT
+590 KIIIESKENFGTVVT
-605 IILQKNQTHNENK
+605 VILQKNQTQNEDK